1 MDAARQ
7 RQTAYL
13 YMVVTVILFPLMD
26 TVAKYLS
33 QTLPVLEIV
42 WARYTGQFLFVLI
55 ILAPKLAVV
64 WRSRH
69 PYLQFVRSAALF
81 FATCMF
87 FVSLKYLQQ
96 GMAMAIFQV
105 GPLIITLLAV
115 LFLREQIGP
124 RRLFSLVGGFV
135 GALIIIQPLGASF
148 SFYSLL
154 PLGAATGYAIFAIL
168 TRFLGGS
175 ESADTTL
182 LYTAGFGALASS
194 AVLPFIFVLPG
205 SVKEAGLMLF
215 LPVVA
220 GTGHYTLIKAM
231 SLTEASDLA
240 PINYLTLVSALL
252 WGFLFFA
259 EIPAASTLS
268 GAAIIVLSGLYLWRR
283 ARQERGAG

>member
-1 MDAARQ
+1 MDLARQ
-7 RQTAYL
+7 RRTAYI
-13 YMVVTVILFPLMD
+13 YMGFTVVCFPLMD
-26 TVAKYLS
+26 AVAKYLS
-33 QTLPVLEIV
+33 QSLPVMEVV

-55 ILAPKLAVV
+55 ILAPKLAET

-69 PYLQFVRSAALF
+69 PYLQFFRSAALF
-81 FATCMF
+81 FATCAF

-105 GPLIITLLAV
+105 GPLIITVLAV

-124 RRLFSLVGGFV
+124 RRLFSLVGGFL
-135 GALIIIQPLGASF
+135 GALIIIQPLGATF
-148 SFYSLL
+148 SLYSLL
-154 PLGAATGYAIFAIL
+154 PLAAATGYAIFAIL
-168 TRFLGGS
+168 TRFLGSS

-194 AVLPFIFVLPG
+194 ALLPFVFVLPG
-205 SVKEAGLMLF
+205 SLKEAGLMLF

-240 PINYLTLVSALL
+240 PMNYLTLVSALL

-259 EIPAASTLS
+259 EIPAASTLA

-283 ARQERGAG
+283 ARQERRAG